1 LKKNEFQGLGLTKPL
16 FSRLSRRNHL
26 NPTPIQKQA
35 IPSLLEGRDLLG
47 IAQTGTGKTG
57 AFSLPILQ
65 KILDLHWR
73 VNPHR
78 PKALVLAPTRELAIQ
93 IGQEI
98 EAYKSGL
105 PIRHTV
111 IFGGVSQIKQ
121 VEALKRGVHIIIAT
135 PGRLLDLKMQGQ
147 LELSEVQ
154 IFVLD
159 EADRMLDMGFI
170 RDIKKIAPALPAVR
184 QSMMFSATMPPKIAQ
199 LAAELLVEP
208 VRVEVSP
215 QAKPI
220 EQVAQY
226 VCRVPASRKR
236 RVLEEIV
243 AHPNCERVIIFVK
256 MKHRT
261 NRIADQ
267 LRKVGIETESINGNK
282 SQNARQTA
290 LRRFKEG
297 QIQVLVATDIAS
309 RGIDVDGITHVI
321 NYDLPNE
328 PEAYVHR
335 IGRTARAGKHGT
347 AVSLCDDGEVHHL
360 RSIEKLIGEKISLVE
375 EKGVAQLLDKGT
387 GFFEPNV
394 QKKKTRNKTR

>member
-1 LKKNEFQGLGLTKPL
+1 MKKNEFQGLGLAKPL
-16 FSRLSRRNHL
+16 FSRLSKRNHI
-26 NPTPIQKQA
+26 NPTPIQNQA

-65 KILDLHWR
+65 KILDLNWGI
-73 VNPHR
+73 NPHR
-78 PKALVLAPTRELAIQ
+78 PKVLVLAPTRELAVQ

-105 PIRHTV
+105 PIRHAV

-121 VEALKRGVHIIIAT
+121 VEALKRGVHIVIAT

-147 LELSEVQ
+147 LKLSEVK

-170 RDIKKIAPALPAVR
+170 RDIKKIAPALPKVR
-184 QSMMFSATMPPKIAQ
+184 QSLMFSATMPPKIVR
-199 LAAELLVEP
+199 LAEELLVEP
-208 VRVEVSP
+208 VRVEVSA
-215 QAKPI
+215 QAKPV

-226 VCRVPASRKR
+226 VCRVPSSKKR
-236 RVLEEIV
+236 RILEEIV
-243 AHPNCERVIIFVK
+243 ANPNCKRVIIFVK

-309 RGIDVDGITHVI
+309 RGIDVHGITHVI

-335 IGRTARAGKHGT
+335 IGRTARAGKRGT
-347 AVSLCDDGEVHHL
+347 AISLCDDDEVHQL
-360 RSIEKLIGEKISLVE
+360 RFIEKLIGGKVPLVE
-375 EKGVAQLLDKGT
+375 ERGIPQLLEKGA
-387 GFFEPNV
+387 GGSSPNV
-394 QKKKTRNKTR
+394 QKKKTRSKTR